1 MKFIT
6 FQKFVTLS
14 LLLLLFL
21 SFPIQKVFSTE
32 VEENI
37 ESTVL
42 ITTGQLDG
50 ALGIG
55 TGFVIGES
63 HVVTNHHV
71 IAGSENGDPVH
82 IVLNLEQII
91 PATVIWSSP
100 KKDLAVLQS
109 ETPLNRPIVSFTKSE
124 NVKVTDTVFVMGFPA
139 AALAENFIDQSTIAT
154 VKVAKGIVS
163 AKVKTVEGVALYQTD
178 APINPGNS
186 GGPLFSETGSVIGIN
201 SAASMIAGIVLDE
214 NGELKNERVRL
225 GDNIGWSIQ
234 ADELL
239 VELDALGIPYEI
251 FMEEVVPEDRSVSM
265 NLIILILVIV
275 AVVLAAGALIFSI
288 TKKGRVVV
296 KEVSKRILPN
306 SSNPANAKELHKP
319 IHVTPYLVGI
329 KGQYGNQRFTL
340 NKPITLGRSPINS
353 QLILSAQEISS
364 KHCTISFDPIK
375 NCFTLTDLGST
386 NGTFLEN
393 GQRLT
398 PHSNVMLKSQQKFY
412 LCNQNHLFEVRLE
425 RNL

>member
-21 SFPIQKVFSTE
+21 SFPIQTAFSTE

-71 IAGSENGDPVH
+71 IGGSENGDPVH

-109 ETPLNRPIVSFTKSE
+109 EAPLNRPIVSFTKSE

-186 GGPLFSETGSVIGIN
+186 GGPLFSEAGSVIGIN

-251 FMEEVVPEDRSVSM
+251 FMEEVVSEDRDVSM
-265 NLIILILVIV
+265 NLIVLILVIV

-296 KEVSKRILPN
+296 KEVSKRILPS
-306 SSNPANAKELHKP
+306 SSNKANAKELHKP
-319 IHVTPYLVGI
+319 NHVTPYLVGI

-364 KHCTISFDPIK
+364 KHCMISFDPIK
-375 NCFTLTDLGST
+375 NYFTLTDLGST

-398 PHSNVMLKSQQKFY
+398 PHSNVMLKPLQKFY